1 MSRSSRR
8 RLVAPLVAAALSL
21 ATLACAAPAGAQ
33 VRFDTA
39 HVRVEVLGLKRWTL
53 AMLRD
58 SVRVKSGGEGL
69 ESSAC
74 QIVLRDSLHFADALV
89 MGMYGY
95 APPFPGADH
104 WLVLKVVE
112 PDDAAA
118 VRWTAFPRDSFRLVR
133 PAYTTLVASVTDTA
147 GDFHVGR
154 ILWPLQFVGRPA
166 AERKD
171 ALARAR
177 ARDREDAR
185 RLDVFLATHRTPS
198 DWRTARDVLRGDP
211 LYANRLAATV
221 VLANYS
227 ARDSTW
233 WLLTEALRDPNEM
246 VRSAAMTVLA
256 GFPSRSVNWTPVAPT
271 LRTLLGGTN
280 VAATQNVME
289 LLARTH
295 ASPSLAAP
303 LLRDNGAW
311 VLTHLRAESPGAR
324 PAAHALLVQLAG
336 GRDLGESAEAWDG
349 WMEGLR

>member
-8 RLVAPLVAAALSL
+8 RLVAPVAVAALSL
-21 ATLACAAPAGAQ
+21 ATLVWAAPAGAQ
-33 VRFDTA
+33 ARFDTA
-39 HVRVEVLGLKRWTL
+39 HVRVEVLGLKRWTI

-112 PDDAAA
+112 PGDSAA

-133 PAYTTLVASVTDTA
+133 PGYASLIAGVTDTA
-147 GDFHVGR
+147 GDFWVGR
-154 ILWPLQFVGRPA
+154 IINPLQHARRAGARP
-166 AERKD
+166 
-171 ALARAR
+171 
-177 ARDREDAR
+177 EDVEYAR
-185 RLDVFLATHRTPS
+185 RLDAFLAAHRS
-198 DWRTARDVLRGDP
+198 SDDWRTARAVLRTDP
-211 LYANRLAATV
+211 LYVNRLAAAV
-221 VLANYS
+221 VLANFPE
-227 ARDSTW
+227 RDSTW
-233 WLLTEALRDPNEM
+233 WALTEALRDPNQP
-246 VRSAAMTVLA
+246 VRGAAEIVLA
-256 GFPSRSVNWTPVAPT
+256 HFPSRPMNWTPVAPT
-271 LRTLLGGTN
+271 LRALLGGTN
-280 VAATQNVME
+280 VSATQSVME

-336 GRDLGESAEAWDG
+336 GRDLGDSAEAWEG
-349 WMEGLR
+349 WMETLR